1 MAQAAVKYFGTNIED
16 MNSSQ
21 QFIELL
27 YHDEHNSYAFL
38 DVKSA
43 FGEMRQRA
51 CLNKCALLS
60 SSLTTA
66 TASPEDK
73 DIWISLNLFT
83 TGKSRTADNCRELT
97 GFYFDL
103 DKHDAPKNKIRQAV
117 SKSTEL
123 LYSLIQKKILP
134 MPTIITDTGRG
145 IGVYYIFRQS
155 LAVTRSTEKQ
165 QKLYSFLYSK
175 LADIF
180 QYYFNSSSL
189 LEVDRVVVND
199 RTRIVRLP
207 GSYNTAAGDYCSI
220 LNIGED
226 YFGTVRYYDMSDFK
240 QYVKKFEDECVREV
254 RKEAKSM
261 PVISFVG
268 CTSTFLYN
276 RVAQMIKLQQLFNS
290 ACINKRREYMCFIFY
305 NSAKQIYPDAIKRL
319 YDFNEN
325 FIVPLNE
332 NEIKHVIKSVDSN
345 VTDTYTGYYKLTDTW
360 IVDKLDLTK
369 DELEATLIGQ
379 SQRQI
384 QRAAAKELTR
394 TKKQERNSKVIELLE
409 KGSTY
414 ADIAKMI
421 KISVSTV
428 KRIAKDNNIKRYYK
442 TEKTEDCCNDEVQ
455 IQVATKTV
463 NLNFYPHMCT
473 MFFYVQKVLFLAH
486 SLFVVCLFDVFSS
499 IMFCIDAM
507 DNYSGDVFGYLV
519 LFVLCWRGPPH

>member
-16 MNSSQ
+16 MNCAQ

-27 YHDEHNSYAFL
+27 YHGDHNSYAFL
-38 DVKSA
+38 NMKSA

-51 CLNKCALLS
+51 CLDKCALLS
-60 SSLTTA
+60 SNFTTA
-66 TASPEDK
+66 ATVPEDK
-73 DIWISLNLFT
+73 DIWISLNLFK

-117 SKSTEL
+117 SKSTQL
-123 LYSLIQKKILP
+123 LYSLVKKKILP

-155 LAVTRSTEKQ
+155 LAVTCSTEKQ

-175 LADIF
+175 LADIL
-180 QYYFNSSSL
+180 QYYFNSTAL
-189 LEVDRVVVND
+189 LGVDRVVVND

-207 GSYNTAAGDYCSI
+207 GSYNTAAGNYCSI

-240 QYVKKFEDECVREV
+240 QYVKKFEEVCVREV

-261 PVISFVG
+261 PIISFVG

-276 RVAQMIKLQQLFNS
+276 RVAQMIKLQRLFNS

-319 YDFNEN
+319 YDFNRN

-345 VTDTYTGYYKLTDTW
+345 VTDTYTGYYKLTDAW

-384 QRAAAKELTR
+384 QRAAAKELTM
-394 TKKQERNSKVIELLE
+394 TKKQERNSKVLELLE

-414 ADIAKMI
+414 ADIAAMI
-421 KISVSTV
+421 EISVSTV

-442 TEKTEDCCNDEVQ
+442 AQQTDDCCSDK
-455 IQVATKTV
+455 IQAYAENV
-463 NLNFYPHMCT
+463 NLKFYLYMCT
-473 MFFYVQKVLFLAH
+473 VFFYVQKVLFLAH
-486 SLFVVCLFDVFSS
+486 SLFVVCLYGFSS
-499 IMFCIDAM
+499 IMFCIDVM
-507 DNYSGDVFGYLV
+507 DICSGDVFGYLV
-519 LFVLCWRGPPH
+519 LFVLCWRGPPY